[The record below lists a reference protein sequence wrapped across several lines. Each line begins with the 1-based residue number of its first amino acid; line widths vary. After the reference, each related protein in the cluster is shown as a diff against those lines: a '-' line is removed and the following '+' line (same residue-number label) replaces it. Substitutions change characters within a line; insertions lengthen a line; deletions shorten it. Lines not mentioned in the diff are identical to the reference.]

1 MEKISKLRQV
11 IREELSK
18 HILNENDRVY
28 GHEDINNLYGKLK
41 DDEYVELDDSSGD
54 LSGTV
59 VKKIEYIKN
68 LLKKAIDKKDWESV
82 NSEISFIDT
91 QIII

>member
-18 HILNENDRVY
+18 HILNENDRAY
-28 GHEDINNLYGKLK
+28 GHEAISNLYSKLK

-54 LSGTV
+54 LSGSIV
-59 VKKIEYIKN
+59 SKIEYVKN
-68 LLKKAIDKKDWESV
+68 LLKKAIDKKDWGSV
-82 NSEISFIDT
+82 HSAISFIDT
-91 QIII
+91 QIK